1 MGPVIWVEG
10 NIGSGK
16 TTLTKRLAETLDLRP
31 FLEPVESN
39 PYLKRFYEDPKRW
52 AFPMQVAL
60 LSHRYAM
67 QKAAMWEAVL
77 GRGAILDRGLPG
89 DRVFC
94 RLHMLA
100 ENMSQLEWQTYD
112 QLYNIMACELRVPS
126 LIVFLDVEPDVALRR
141 IKKRARGAEV
151 GIDIDY
157 LERLRAGYMDL
168 LVQIDSG
175 QHAWAQGMSSLRV
188 AWNADDQPLE
198 DLTQEIVSRL
208 PASMARISA

>member
-10 NIGSGK
+10 TIGSGK
-16 TTLTKRLAETLDLRP
+16 TTLTKKLAKRLDLRP
-31 FLEPVESN
+31 FLEPVEAN
-39 PYLKRFYEDPKRW
+39 PYLDRFYEDPKRW
-52 AFPMQVAL
+52 SFPMQIHL
-60 LSHRYAM
+60 LGHRYAM
-67 QKAAMWEAVL
+67 QKVAMWEAVL
-77 GRGAILDRGLPG
+77 GRGAILDRGIPG

-100 ENMSQLEWQTYD
+100 ENMSQLEWETYD

-126 LIVFLDVEPDVALRR
+126 LIVFLDVEPGVALRR
-141 IKKRARGAEV
+141 IQKRARGAEV

-175 QHAWAQGMSSLRV
+175 QHPWAQGMSSLRV

-198 DLTQEIVSRL
+198 DITQAIVGRL
-208 PASMARISA
+208 PALTLKEI